1 MNSSSIAIA
10 WLVSALGQSY
20 PHAAPGVTSLTRQD
34 LKYTVPAEH
43 FAVLRRGDVTAIV
56 VDNSAIDTPELPGHR
71 AGYNGV
77 ASLTH
82 KAQPRNLFVGAV
94 AGLNFEHI
102 HDGTLSVSEL
112 KFAPRVAPMELR
124 RIDEHTV
131 ELHQAPV
138 DPWRL
143 ESCGR
148 YHLLPDG
155 VIEYSFEC
163 IPRADKFTQGYLG
176 LFWAS
181 YIESP
186 ADKAIFFHGRK
197 ASEQQGS
204 SLLRGETPSHG
215 VNATHPPAGPLPE
228 LNLHP
233 EFPLTL
239 VTGRSPYVYTQ
250 PWYYGV
256 SHGMAFV
263 QMFRPQDRMWI
274 AQSPTGGGA
283 TNPAWDFQWF
293 VPDYE
298 VGRAYGFVMRAAY
311 VPFESRKQVERVT
324 EEHRQHLQRRGEDSS
339 KREDPRL
346 LNSAAEAQ
354 EAFEFRSQPF

>member
-1 MNSSSIAIA
+1 MHTSVA
-10 WLVSALGQSY
+10 VSLYVLALGQSY
-20 PHAAPGVTSLTRQD
+20 PHAAPRVTSLTRED
-34 LKYTVPAEH
+34 VRHTVPAEH

-56 VDNSAIDTPELPGHR
+56 VDNAAVDTPELPGHR

-82 KAQPRNLFVGAV
+82 ASNGRNLFVGAV

-102 HDGTLSVSEL
+102 HDGTLAVQQE

-131 ELHQAPV
+131 ELYQPPV
-138 DPWRL
+138 EPWRL

-155 VIEYSFEC
+155 AVEYTFEC
-163 IPRADKFTQGYLG
+163 IPRADTFANGYIG

-181 YIESP
+181 YIDRPE
-186 ADKAIFFHGRK
+186 DKAIFFHGRR
-197 ASEQQGS
+197 ASEQEGS
-204 SLLRGETPSHG
+204 SLLRSESPSHG
-215 VNATHPPAGPLPE
+215 VNATHPPDGMLPE
-228 LNLHP
+228 LKLDP

-239 VTGRSPYVYTQ
+239 VTGRSPYVYTA

-256 SHGMAFV
+256 SHGMAFA
-263 QMFRPQDRMWI
+263 QMFRPQDGVWI

-283 TNPAWDFQWF
+283 ANPAWDFQWF
-293 VPDYE
+293 VPEYQA
-298 VGRAYGFVMRAAY
+298 GRAYGFVMRAAY
-311 VPFESRKQVERVT
+311 FPWENHEQAARET
-324 EEHRQHLQRRGEDSS
+324 AGHRRALSGR
-339 KREDPRL
+339 
-346 LNSAAEAQ
+346 
-354 EAFEFRSQPF
+354 